1 MTRPVVRLLAFSL
14 LTIIAAVPA
23 SAQSL
28 ADVARTSNTGRTAAP
43 KPSKVYTNDN
53 LRQDITPSPAPSPD
67 GSTPADAAPAAAA
80 AAEPAADPA
89 APESGARDEKYWR
102 ERMRAAREALERNE
116 SFVSALQTQINSLTT
131 DFVNRDDPA
140 QRSAIEQRRTKA
152 VADLEKVQRDIEA
165 SKKGIAAVEDEARKA
180 GVPAGWLR

>member
-14 LTIIAAVPA
+14 LTIVAAVPA

-67 GSTPADAAPAAAA
+67 GTTPADSTAGATPV
-80 AAEPAADPA
+80 AEPAAEPA

-116 SFVSALQTQINSLTT
+116 SFVAALQSQINGLTT
-131 DFVNRDDPA
+131 EFVSRDDPA
-140 QRSAIEQRRTKA
+140 QRTVIEQRRTKA

-165 SKKGIAAVEDEARKA
+165 SKKGIAAIEDEARKA

>member
-14 LTIIAAVPA
+14 LTIVAAVPA

-53 LRQDITPSPAPSPD
+53 LRQDITPSPASSPE
-67 GSTPADAAPAAAA
+67 GATPADAAATAAAETEP
-80 AAEPAADPA
+80 AAEPAA
-89 APESGARDEKYWR
+89 ESGTRDEKYWR
-102 ERMRAAREALERNE
+102 DRMRAAREALDRNE
-116 SFVSALQTQINSLTT
+116 SFVDALQTQINALTT

-165 SKKGIAAVEDEARKA
+165 SKKGIAAIEDEARKA

>member
-53 LRQDITPSPAPSPD
+53 LRQDITPSPASSPE
-67 GSTPADAAPAAAA
+67 GATPADAAATAAAETEP
-80 AAEPAADPA
+80 AAEPAA
-89 APESGARDEKYWR
+89 ESGTRDEKYWR
-102 ERMRAAREALERNE
+102 DRMRAAREALDRNE
-116 SFVSALQTQINSLTT
+116 SFVDALQTQINALTT

-165 SKKGIAAVEDEARKA
+165 SKKGIAAIEDEARKA

>member
-14 LTIIAAVPA
+14 LTFVAAVPA

-67 GSTPADAAPAAAA
+67 GAMPADSTPV
-80 AAEPAADPA
+80 AEPAAEPT

-102 ERMRAAREALERNE
+102 DRMRAARESLERNE
-116 SFVSALQTQINSLTT
+116 SFVSALQIQINSLTT

>member
-14 LTIIAAVPA
+14 LTIVAAVPA

-28 ADVARTSNTGRTAAP
+28 ADVARASNTGRTAAP

-53 LRQDITPSPAPSPD
+53 LRQDITPSPAASPD
-67 GSTPADAAPAAAA
+67 GTTPSDAAPAAAP
-80 AAEPAADPA
+80 AEPVADPA

-116 SFVSALQTQINSLTT
+116 SFVSALQSQINGLTT
-131 DFVNRDDPA
+131 EFVNRDDPA
-140 QRSAIEQRRTKA
+140 QRAAVEQRRTKA